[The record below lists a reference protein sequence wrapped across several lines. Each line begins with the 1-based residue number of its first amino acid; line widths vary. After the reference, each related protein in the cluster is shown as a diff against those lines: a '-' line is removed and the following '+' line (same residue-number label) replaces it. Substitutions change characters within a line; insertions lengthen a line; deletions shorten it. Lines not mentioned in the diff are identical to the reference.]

1 MDTDYKN
8 LSELPEDVED
18 AVDAITWEND
28 NSSIFGSYA
37 YRVHSSAGDIDVQE
51 VILGKKNEK
60 DLIKRTLHIL
70 KETVKEISSIKGFY
84 FDEIKTGIDYSL
96 FIELGEDYP
105 PNVKKMYK
113 KIKNNENYKNYT
125 DKEKKEIKDIVKTY
139 EDENVGGKWG
149 GNTTEL
155 QNYIYRLSFLRFDI
169 KAIKKGYVLQRDGV
183 KRTLRSAVSDGT
195 MLKITAW
202 CPINGVYTEITN
214 FYFLVLKDKKKFKY
228 LNFNKKAYVWE
239 LINSLVLFREKG
251 EYYKEL
257 KRFWGLSLYLGEDKI
272 KNALSPLFRGSIGML
287 GKMKTDATTLIDML
301 ERIENPPIST
311 IRKQIDQWKTTIN
324 NVFVP
329 EEMYYVI
336 SDKKLYKLI
345 NEIIDNEFDKK
356 KWITNLN
363 KIRIML
369 KVYTNTMSSVFLNQH
384 NNFKSFMG
392 KILKSVKKNEFVP
405 EILPFI
411 LEVIDKY

>member
-1 MDTDYKN
+1 MDWDTDYKN

-18 AVDAITWEND
+18 AVDAITWDND

-37 YRVHSSAGDIDVQE
+37 YRVHTSAGDIDVQE
-51 VILGKKNEK
+51 VILGKKSEK

-70 KETVKEISSIKGFY
+70 KETIKEITSIKGFY

-96 FIELGEDYP
+96 FIELGDDYP
-105 PNVKKMYK
+105 PSVKKMYK
-113 KIKNNENYKNYT
+113 KIKNNQNYKNYT
-125 DKEKKEIKDIVKTY
+125 DKEKKEIKKIVK
-139 EDENVGGKWG
+139 D
-149 GNTTEL
+149 GNTQEL
-155 QNYIYRLSFLRFDI
+155 RNYMYRLSFLRFDI
-169 KAIKKGYVLQRDGV
+169 KAVKKGYVLQRDGV

-202 CPINGVYTEITN
+202 CPVNGVYTEFTN

-228 LNFNKKAYVWE
+228 LNFNEKNYVWE
-239 LINSLVLFREKG
+239 LIRSMSLFQDKFN
-251 EYYKEL
+251 YYKML
-257 KRFWGLSLYLGEDKI
+257 KRIWGLALYLGNDKL
-272 KNALSPLFRGSIGML
+272 KNLLSKIFRGNIGML

-329 EEMYYVI
+329 EELSFII

-345 NEIIDNEFDKK
+345 NEIIDNDYDKK

-363 KIRIML
+363 KIKKML
-369 KVYTNTMSSVFLNQH
+369 ENYTNYMSFVFH
-384 NNFKSFMG
+384 NEHFNHTKIIENFFNKIIKSIE
-392 KILKSVKKNEFVP
+392 KDEFVP

-411 LEVIDKY
+411 LEVVDKY